1 MRSKYELKIYPDTVL
16 RQTARSVPN
25 IDTEIHEL
33 VREMKHIMYKHE
45 GIGLAAPQVGILK
58 RIFIADIGDGLF
70 ALVNPLITE
79 TDGQDNLVE
88 GCLSLPGIGVDI
100 RRHQKVAVT
109 GVNLEGEETR
119 LELSGLLARVAQHE
133 IDHLNG
139 VLIIDYQEKTV
150 PDKQKG

>member
-25 IDTEIHEL
+25 IDTEIREL

-58 RIFIADIGDGLF
+58 RVFIADIGDGLL

-79 TDGQDNLVE
+79 ADGQDNLVE